1 MFTLSLPW
9 TDFYKIY
16 IIEKMI
22 IDNTQNIIPDTVI
35 SAQNHRDNDYI
46 YHCLDNAVLRIDMC
60 YNIRAYD
67 ICSIIAKYFATPI
80 YNITPCHTLYSSFRL
95 LLPWE
100 L

>member
-46 YHCLDNAVLRIDMC
+46 YHC
-60 YNIRAYD
+60 
-67 ICSIIAKYFATPI
+67 
-80 YNITPCHTLYSSFRL
+80 
-95 LLPWE
+95 
-100 L
+100 